1 MSSKCSLQR
10 LPRAGVD
17 RIDSELI
24 ARSMLALVVADPLRT
39 ETIVLLLDHE
49 RRGIGVLA
57 VTGTIP
63 LDSIF
68 DVLDVVTAL
77 DLDEI
82 GSVIVATVRLPVP
95 GVDDLDERDVD
106 RWLECS
112 SMLDDAGIELLEW
125 FVIGR
130 RTQCPRDLVGEAP
143 RW

>member
-17 RIDSELI
+17 RIDSDFI
-24 ARSMLALVVADPLRT
+24 ARSLLRMVVADPLRT
-39 ETIVLLLDHE
+39 ETIVVLLDHE
-49 RRGIGVLA
+49 RRGIGVLV
-57 VTGTIP
+57 VTGTVP
-63 LDSIF
+63 FDSIF
-68 DVLDVVTAL
+68 DVVDVVTDL
-77 DLDEI
+77 DLDEL
-82 GSVIVATVRLPVP
+82 GSVVLASVRLPAA
-95 GVDDLDERDVD
+95 GVADLDERDVD

-130 RTQCPRDLVGEAP
+130 GIHCPRDLVGEAP

>member
-1 MSSKCSLQR
+1 MSSSCSLHR

-17 RIDSELI
+17 RIDSELV
-24 ARSMLALVVADPLRT
+24 ARSMLGLMVSDPMRT

-49 RRGIGVLA
+49 RRGIGVL
-57 VTGTIP
+57 VVSGTIP

-68 DVLDVVTAL
+68 DVLDVITSIE
-77 DLDEI
+77 LDEL
-82 GSVIVATVRLPVP
+82 GSVVVASVRRPVP
-95 GVDDLDERDVD
+95 GIDDLDELDVD

-112 SMLDDAGIELLEW
+112 SMLEDAGIELVEW

-130 RTQCPRDLVGEAP
+130 DVQCPRDLVGEPP